1 MQPMS
6 SKGTAVNT
14 MQGAANHRRIGNLF
28 LESARK
34 TNPETAKWGTDIMQ
48 VPEEE
53 ILTEYFFGMLAT
65 YLACVYE
72 ISDGNAN
79 AGKGFSSASA
89 EIVFNGILDQTRE
102 RARKTSA
109 SEQKTVRARGTRAR
123 AAPRSS
129 TLCPASLADASGFWT
144 TTGILSLRQ

>member
-102 RARKTSA
+102 RARKTS
-109 SEQKTVRARGTRAR
+109 GTRAR

-129 TLCPASLADASGFWT
+129 TLCPASFLDSSGFWT